1 MIDKIVKVFENNYVL
16 ALMYVVLCFLI
27 VKLVDKIFK
36 RIISH
41 KEDSIKL
48 QFLSGI
54 IKIAII
60 IFFLFRIAALST
72 LLSSFSNTILMSSS
86 LIVVVLG
93 FIFQEGLSNIIHGF
107 IITVFRPFKV
117 GDRVEIN
124 NGTERLTGY
133 VREVTLRHT
142 VITGVIDNAE
152 YIIPNSVLDNCVIR
166 NLTTVGNNKY
176 PLKVSITYNDAA
188 DENKLR
194 LAKSIFSAAV
204 LDNDLTRNSVVNDDG
219 ELNVKI
225 DMSESSVDLTVF
237 VETRTAEENFLA
249 ATQIKEK
256 ILKEFPE
263 AGITFAYNHLEI
275 SGRLD
280 T

>member
-176 PLKVSITYNDAA
+176 PLKVSITYKDAA
-188 DENKLR
+188 DEHKLR

>member
-27 VKLVDKIFK
+27 VKLVDKVFK

-176 PLKVSITYNDAA
+176 PLKVSITYKDAA

-256 ILKEFPE
+256 ILREFPE

>member
-124 NGTERLTGY
+124 NGPERLTGY

-142 VITGVIDNAE
+142 VITGVI
-152 YIIPNSVLDNCVIR
+152 
-166 NLTTVGNNKY
+166 
-176 PLKVSITYNDAA
+176 
-188 DENKLR
+188 
-194 LAKSIFSAAV
+194 
-204 LDNDLTRNSVVNDDG
+204 
-219 ELNVKI
+219 
-225 DMSESSVDLTVF
+225 
-237 VETRTAEENFLA
+237 
-249 ATQIKEK
+249 
-256 ILKEFPE
+256 
-263 AGITFAYNHLEI
+263 
-275 SGRLD
+275 
-280 T
+280 